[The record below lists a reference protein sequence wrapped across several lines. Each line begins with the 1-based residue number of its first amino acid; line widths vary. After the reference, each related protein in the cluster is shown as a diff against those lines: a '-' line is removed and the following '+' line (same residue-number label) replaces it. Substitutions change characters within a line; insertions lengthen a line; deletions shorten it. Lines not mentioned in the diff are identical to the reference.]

1 VSAQGAI
8 PPGAATGAVP
18 PTRHWRPV
26 IVGALRTL
34 ATVAVLFAIYFL
46 LPLDHSA
53 RATTIIELV
62 VGIAAVVLVV
72 AWQVREI
79 SRSSHPNIRAT
90 EALAFTA
97 TLYLL
102 LFATAYF
109 LMGRAFSSMFTQA
122 LTRTD
127 AVYFATTI
135 FTTVGFG
142 DITAKSEA
150 ARLVVTAQM
159 LLDLVFLGVA
169 VKVIL
174 NAVKQSPQRRTD
186 VGNPIFAAAAGSEP
200 ASELGKR

>member
-1 VSAQGAI
+1 MASDAKSTGQRRRPVLV
-8 PPGAATGAVP
+8 GAV
-18 PTRHWRPV
+18 
-26 IVGALRTL
+26 RTL
-34 ATVAVLFAIYFL
+34 ATVAALFAIYYL

-53 RATTIIELV
+53 RATTIIELA
-62 VGIAAVVLVV
+62 VGIAAVVAVV
-72 AWQVREI
+72 AWQIREI
-79 SRSSHPNIRAT
+79 SRSHHPNLRAT

-102 LFATAYF
+102 LFATAYY
-109 LMGRAFSSMFTQA
+109 LMDRAFSSTFTQA

-159 LLDLVFLGVA
+159 LLDLVFLGVV
-169 VKVIL
+169 VKLIV
-174 NAVKQSPQRRTD
+174 NAVKLNRHRRTD
-186 VGNPIFAAAAGSEP
+186 LEGFPAVGANTNQPGPGHIQG
-200 ASELGKR
+200 